1 MSNRYIYPTE
11 KFNVKLD
18 LEVEVKYLG
27 VWDGFDSSFLQNRY
41 NEMVQDGSF
50 VEILKQSIMKDL
62 EGETFDWSNVEP
74 FDRLCFKVAENKL
87 GESYDHFKWRLFWG

>member
-11 KFNVKLD
+11 KFKVKLD
-18 LEVEVKYLG
+18 LEVEVKYVG

-74 FDRLCFKVAENKL
+74 FDRLCFKVTENKL
-87 GESYDHFKWRLFWG
+87 GESYDHFK

>member
-11 KFNVKLD
+11 KFKVKLD
-18 LEVEVKYLG
+18 LEVEVEYVG

-50 VEILKQSIMKDL
+50 VEILKQSIMKEL

-74 FDRLCFKVAENKL
+74 FDRLCFKVTENKL
-87 GESYDHFKWRLFWG
+87 GESYDHFK

>member
-11 KFNVKLD
+11 KFKVKLD
-18 LEVEVKYLG
+18 LEVEVEYVG

-62 EGETFDWSNVEP
+62 EGETFDMNIVEP
-74 FDRLCFKVAENKL
+74 FDRLCFVVTENKL
-87 GESYDHFKWRLFWG
+87 GDKQ

>member
-18 LEVEVKYLG
+18 LEVEVKFVG
-27 VWDGFDSSFLQNRY
+27 VWDRFDSSFLQNRY

-50 VEILKQSIMKDL
+50 VEILKQSIMKEL

-74 FDRLCFKVAENKL
+74 FDRLGFNIVENKL
-87 GESYDHFKWRLFWG
+87 GDKQ

>member
-1 MSNRYIYPTE
+1 MGNKYIYPKE

-18 LEVEVKYLG
+18 LEVEVEYVG

-50 VEILKQSIMKDL
+50 VEILKQTIMKEL

-74 FDRLCFKVAENKL
+74 FDRLCFVVTENKL
-87 GESYDHFKWRLFWG
+87 GESYDHFK

>member
-1 MSNRYIYPTE
+1 MSYRYIYPTE

-18 LEVEVKYLG
+18 LEIEVKFIG

-62 EGETFDWSNVEP
+62 EGETFDMNIVEP
-74 FDRLCFKVAENKL
+74 FDRLCFVVTENKL
-87 GESYDHFKWRLFWG
+87 GDKQ

>member
-11 KFNVKLD
+11 RFKVKLD
-18 LEVEVKYLG
+18 LEVEVEYVG

-50 VEILKQSIMKDL
+50 VEILKQSIMKEL

-74 FDRLCFKVAENKL
+74 FDRLCFKVTENKL
-87 GESYDHFKWRLFWG
+87 GEVV

>member
-1 MSNRYIYPTE
+1 MSYRYIYPTE

-18 LEVEVKYLG
+18 LEVEVEYVG

-62 EGETFDWSNVEP
+62 EGETFDMNIVEP
-74 FDRLCFKVAENKL
+74 FDRLCFEVTENKI
-87 GESYDHFKWRLFWG
+87 GEAVWVIYILMVN

>member
-1 MSNRYIYPTE
+1 MSYRYIYPTE

-18 LEVEVKYLG
+18 LEVEVEYVG

-62 EGETFDWSNVEP
+62 EGETFDMNIVEP
-74 FDRLCFKVAENKL
+74 FDRLCFEVTENKI
-87 GESYDHFKWRLFWG
+87 GEVV

>member
-1 MSNRYIYPTE
+1 MGNKYIYPKE

-18 LEVEVKYLG
+18 LEVEVKFVG

-62 EGETFDWSNVEP
+62 EGETFDMNCVEP
-74 FDRLCFKVAENKL
+74 FDRLCFAVTENKL
-87 GESYDHFKWRLFWG
+87 GDKQ

>member
-18 LEVEVKYLG
+18 LEVEVEYLG

-74 FDRLCFKVAENKL
+74 FDRLCFKVTENKL
-87 GESYDHFKWRLFWG
+87 GDKQWNKYDKWFN

>member
-18 LEVEVKYLG
+18 LEVEVEYLG

-50 VEILKQSIMKDL
+50 VEILKQTIMKEL

-74 FDRLCFKVAENKL
+74 FDRLCFKVTENKL
-87 GESYDHFKWRLFWG
+87 GEKQWNKWFK

>member
-18 LEVEVKYLG
+18 LEIEVKFVG
-27 VWDGFDSSFLQNRY
+27 VWDGLDSSFLQNRY
-41 NEMVQDGSF
+41 NEMVQDGRF

-62 EGETFDWSNVEP
+62 EGETFDMNIVEP
-74 FDRLCFKVAENKL
+74 FDRLCFVVTENKL
-87 GESYDHFKWRLFWG
+87 GET

>member
-18 LEVEVKYLG
+18 LEIEVEFVG

-50 VEILKQSIMKDL
+50 VEILKQSIMKEL

-74 FDRLCFKVAENKL
+74 FDRLCFKVTENKL
-87 GESYDHFKWRLFWG
+87 GESYDHFK

>member
-1 MSNRYIYPTE
+1 MSNRYICPTE
-11 KFNVKLD
+11 KFKVKLD
-18 LEVEVKYLG
+18 LEVEVEYVG

-50 VEILKQSIMKDL
+50 VEILKQTIMKEL

-74 FDRLCFKVAENKL
+74 FDRLCFKVTENKL
-87 GESYDHFKWRLFWG
+87 GEGYDHFK

>member
-1 MSNRYIYPTE
+1 MSYRYIYPTE
-11 KFNVKLD
+11 KFNFKLD
-18 LEVEVKYLG
+18 LEIDVKYVG

-62 EGETFDWSNVEP
+62 EGETFDMNIVEP
-74 FDRLCFKVAENKL
+74 FDRLCFVVTENKL
-87 GESYDHFKWRLFWG
+87 GESYDRFK

>member
-1 MSNRYIYPTE
+1 MGNKYIYPKE

-18 LEVEVKYLG
+18 LEVEVEYLG
-27 VWDGFDSSFLQNRY
+27 VWEGFDRSFLQNRY

-50 VEILKQSIMKDL
+50 VEILKQSIMKEL

-74 FDRLCFKVAENKL
+74 FDRLCFKVTENKL
-87 GESYDHFKWRLFWG
+87 GEVVWNLI

>member
-1 MSNRYIYPTE
+1 MSNRQIYPTE
-11 KFNVKLD
+11 KFKVKLD
-18 LEVEVKYLG
+18 LEVEVEYVG

-74 FDRLCFKVAENKL
+74 FDRLCFKVTENKL
-87 GESYDHFKWRLFWG
+87 GEGYDHFK

>member
-1 MSNRYIYPTE
+1 MSSQYIYPTE

-18 LEVEVKYLG
+18 LEIDVKYVG

-62 EGETFDWSNVEP
+62 EGETFDMNIVEP
-74 FDRLCFKVAENKL
+74 FDRLCFEVTENKI
-87 GESYDHFKWRLFWG
+87 GEVVWVVYILMVN

>member
-11 KFNVKLD
+11 KFKVKLD
-18 LEVEVKYLG
+18 LEIDVKYLG

-50 VEILKQSIMKDL
+50 VEILKQTIMKEL

-74 FDRLCFKVAENKL
+74 FDRLCFKVTENKL
-87 GESYDHFKWRLFWG
+87 GDKQWNKYDKWFN

>member
-1 MSNRYIYPTE
+1 MGNKHIYPTE

-18 LEVEVKYLG
+18 LEVEVEYVG

-62 EGETFDWSNVEP
+62 EGSTTSISNVSP
-74 FDRLCFKVAENKL
+74 FDRLCFEVTENKL
-87 GESYDHFKWRLFWG
+87 GNK

>member
-1 MSNRYIYPTE
+1 MSSRYVYPTE

-18 LEVEVKYLG
+18 LEVEVEYVG

-50 VEILKQSIMKDL
+50 VEILKQCIMKDL
-62 EGETFDWSNVEP
+62 EGETFDWSNVVP
-74 FDRLCFKVAENKL
+74 FDRLCFKVTENKI
-87 GESYDHFKWRLFWG
+87 GEAV

>member
-1 MSNRYIYPTE
+1 MSSQYIYPTE
-11 KFNVKLD
+11 KFNIKLD
-18 LEVEVKYLG
+18 LEIEVKFVG

-62 EGETFDWSNVEP
+62 EGETFDMNCGEP
-74 FDRLCFKVAENKL
+74 FNRLCFKVTENKL
-87 GESYDHFKWRLFWG
+87 GDKQ

>member
-11 KFNVKLD
+11 KFKVKLD
-18 LEVEVKYLG
+18 LEVEVEYVG

-74 FDRLCFKVAENKL
+74 FDRLCFKVTENKL
-87 GESYDHFKWRLFWG
+87 GEAVWVIYILMVN

>member
-1 MSNRYIYPTE
+1 MSYRYIYPTE

-18 LEVEVKYLG
+18 LEIDVKYLG

-62 EGETFDWSNVEP
+62 EGETFDMNIVEP
-74 FDRLCFKVAENKL
+74 FDRLCFEVTENKI
-87 GESYDHFKWRLFWG
+87 GEVV

>member
-1 MSNRYIYPTE
+1 MSNRYICPTE
-11 KFNVKLD
+11 KFKVKLD
-18 LEVEVKYLG
+18 LEVEVEYVG

-50 VEILKQSIMKDL
+50 VEILKQSIMKEL

-74 FDRLCFKVAENKL
+74 FDRLCFKVTENKL
-87 GESYDHFKWRLFWG
+87 GEVYDHFK

>member
-18 LEVEVKYLG
+18 LEVEVECVG

-50 VEILKQSIMKDL
+50 VEILKQTIMKEL

-74 FDRLCFKVAENKL
+74 FDRLCFKVTENKL
-87 GESYDHFKWRLFWG
+87 GESYDTFK